1 MKWVLEWCKLTPI
14 LHKMDEDGFYSH
26 KFGVCGNTFSIP
38 IHIFGI
44 NNVQVDGKHSWSG
57 FTCLLVWKRCKGSV
71 LWQEESWQPKS
82 LTSRVPTSLRL
93 ARWERRG
100 NGSSGAKNFSYRDS
114 DMVLDIYL
122 QKKHK
127 TVKVLQYGFKVQK
140 TNAIIDGTVI
150 SPYVLNQTNV
160 HSS

>member
-1 MKWVLEWCKLTPI
+1 MKWVLECCILTPI
-14 LHKMDEDGFYSH
+14 LLKMDEDGFYSGN
-26 KFGVCGNTFSIP
+26 FGVSGNTFSIP

-57 FTCLLVWKRCKGSV
+57 FTCLLVWKRRKGSV
-71 LWQEESWQPKS
+71 LWQDESWQPKS

-93 ARWERRG
+93 ALWERRG

-114 DMVLDIYL
+114 DMVLDIDL

-127 TVKVLQYGFKVQK
+127 TVTVLQYDLKVYK
-140 TNAIIDGTVI
+140 TDAIIDGAVI
-150 SPYVLNQTNV
+150 SPYLLKQTNV
-160 HSS
+160 HSC